1 MVFEYVLLF
10 SFSDSLCFVSSVGS
24 ARSQFHT
31 PCKFGVV
38 PPKPRILGLGLEI
51 QFSYDNN

>member
-1 MVFEYVLLF
+1 MLFEYFLF

-31 PCKFGVV
+31 PCYFGVV